1 MPTYKFKRPDGS
13 VFEIR
18 MSISEL
24 DDFKKK
30 NPELKQLIYDVNFVT
45 NPAIKN
51 KVPDGF
57 REVLRN
63 IKENNPHST
72 IEVP

>member
-1 MPTYKFKRPDGS
+1 MPTYKFKRPDDS

-30 NPELKQLIYDVNFVT
+30 NPELKQLIYDLNYVT